1 MNTAVKVLQFEE
13 IFTDAAFGTAELN
26 GRRLDFALKGRSL
39 IISDDSVTQ
48 EERQHLVREIAEFVR
63 KSWMPV

>member
-13 IFTDAAFGTAELN
+13 MFTDAAFGTAELN

-39 IISDDSVTQ
+39 IISDDVTQ
-48 EERQHLVREIAEFVR
+48 EERHNPIREIGEVVR

>member
-13 IFTDAAFGTAELN
+13 MYTDAAFGTAELN
-26 GRRLDFALKGRSL
+26 GRWLDFALKGRSL
-39 IISDDSVTQ
+39 IISDDVTQ
-48 EERQHLVREIAEFVR
+48 EERHNLIREISEFIR